1 MPADREMN
9 EEQNDSLP
17 ENAFLIIEGIK
28 AVPLN
33 QSVITVGRH
42 HDNMVVID
50 DPRVSRHHMELR
62 AIQGRFILFD
72 LGSSGGTFIN
82 GQRTNQAVVYS
93 GDVISLAGVN
103 ITFVRDVSSP
113 NRNRGNTTYFPGQG
127 ERGTVFFQNSFINRK
142 KK

>member
-1 MPADREMN
+1 MPVDKDIN
-9 EEQNDSLP
+9 EGQDDSLP

-72 LGSSGGTFIN
+72 LGSSGGTYIN
-82 GQRTNQAVVYS
+82 GQRTNQAVIYS

-113 NRNRGNTTYFPGQG
+113 NRSRGNTTFFPGQG
-127 ERGTVFFQNSFINRK
+127 ERGTVIFQNSFINRRK
-142 KK
+142 R

>member
-1 MPADREMN
+1 MN
-9 EEQNDSLP
+9 EGQDDSLP
-17 ENAFLIIEGIK
+17 ENAFLIIEGTK

-72 LGSSGGTFIN
+72 LGSSGGTYIN
-82 GQRTNQAVVYS
+82 GQRTSQTVVYP

-103 ITFVRDVSSP
+103 ITFVRDVSTS
-113 NRNRGNTTYFPGQG
+113 NSSRGNTTFFPRQG
-127 ERGTVFFQNSFINRK
+127 ERGTAFFQNPFISK
-142 KK
+142 KKK